1 MQYLLFYLLL
11 FSESLG
17 TIIELCMLR
26 GMLVCA
32 EMKMVQYR
40 FQFLELSKIQLRM
53 KNNISRWSIYYAK
66 ANGVTFY
73 CFSIE
78 KSHAFEM
85 KSSISNEFFILLTCS
100 RVHFLHHLMDRVYW
114 IWQTWETELS
124 DVEGKQL
131 PAFVWHHRFI
141 KTFILCRRL

>member
-73 CFSIE
+73 CFSI
-78 KSHAFEM
+78 
-85 KSSISNEFFILLTCS
+85 
-100 RVHFLHHLMDRVYW
+100 
-114 IWQTWETELS
+114 
-124 DVEGKQL
+124 
-131 PAFVWHHRFI
+131 
-141 KTFILCRRL
+141 